1 MKLYK
6 PEEVYKYGKEFM
18 SYVDPGFVQ
27 DMATNK
33 EWYSENMNQYLL
45 NINYATKLQTDF
57 LKELEL
63 SQQRRNDQQYRK
75 ILDKM
80 EIMDTMLEKIQK
92 DGDSAE
98 VQLKR
103 RELENGIQKLSIQ

>member
-45 NINYATKLQTDF
+45 NINYATKL
-57 LKELEL
+57 
-63 SQQRRNDQQYRK
+63 
-75 ILDKM
+75 
-80 EIMDTMLEKIQK
+80 
-92 DGDSAE
+92 
-98 VQLKR
+98 
-103 RELENGIQKLSIQ
+103 